1 MTTTS
6 APDLPPPS
14 ALVAGDGP
22 SFYPLT
28 AMQAGMLYQAR
39 LNPSGGY
46 DLEQLTLELDED
58 LDVDA
63 FVQAWQVVVARH
75 PMLRTRF
82 AFEGR
87 DEPQQETLSSWR
99 LPVVIEDWRDKDCAA
114 EIQTYLW
121 RDRNAGFVLDQAP
134 PLRLLLAR
142 TRGAPDSPQ
151 PSAPGGPQAAG
162 AAPDEAKSK
171 HAPAWFGCW
180 SFHHILLDG
189 RSFIVVLR
197 DVFAA
202 YAALLKG
209 QAPALAL
216 PPAPRPFADFVT
228 WSRKQR
234 FSTSLPFW
242 KTLLQGKDAP
252 TSLPPLR
259 PGSGGVDPK
268 ASGRRKYGETTHR
281 LAATTATS
289 LRELA
294 ASSKTTLGT
303 VVQGAWALCLNRLT
317 GDDDVV
323 FGTTRA
329 CRRVALD
336 DGAAPVSVADMV
348 GLFINT
354 LPVRTR
360 IVDDQSVA
368 AFLQGLRQQSLDVR
382 DHEHTPLVDVLG
394 QADVPRGTALFHTLL
409 MFENQEL
416 NASLRAEDPAFARR
430 HFHYEEQPTFPL
442 NCTVFDGGTAIEV
455 RILYDRSR
463 YADVAIDQLLLW
475 FAQIL
480 SSMSTSTTTGEVQ
493 LLSATERQAIL
504 FGGKNATARPFPDD
518 TLIHELFEARVQQ
531 QPDATAVVVDAA
543 GVSPGE
549 PSSLT
554 FQALEERAN
563 QLAWRLRRA
572 GAQPGSYVG
581 ILLERGIDLVV
592 ALLAAAK
599 SGAAYV
605 PLDPDYP
612 QERLAFMLADTQAP
626 VVVTQRKLK
635 ELLPATAQLV
645 VLDDDATIAAL
656 AREKKTRPERHSA
669 HAARPAS
676 DVCYTIYTSGSTG
689 QPKGVVLT
697 HEAVVNTLDWVNRS
711 FQFSPSDR
719 LLFVTSVCFD
729 LSVFDVF
736 GSLGAGAS
744 IHVATSAELR
754 DPEALVR
761 RLTSGEITVWDS
773 APAALSRLVPFLP
786 GASIDNERQRK
797 LARLRLVMLSG
808 DWIPVGLPDQMRSV
822 FPRARIKS
830 LGGATEAAIWSNFFH
845 VEAIDP
851 SWTSIPYGAPI
862 QNSWYH
868 VLDRRLQPVPA
879 GVAGDLYIGGTCL
892 AAGYL
897 KRPELSAERF
907 IPDPFRTKP
916 THQSDADD
924 PPAQPAPRNRGD
936 ASGAA
941 ELSASAPGPRL
952 YKTGDLARYYD
963 DDGLLAGEL
972 EFLGRA
978 DFQVKIRGFRVEL
991 GEVDAVILR
1000 HPGVRDVLCTA
1011 RTDASKQ
1018 KVLVAYVVPKVGV
1031 TLSADDVKGHVESKL
1046 PDFMVPTHV
1055 VVLPRGMPVSV
1066 NGKVD
1071 RKALPDPLEAT
1082 ASKTQRPPSTPTERA
1097 LLPIWQEVLSTQ
1109 ALSIDDNFF
1118 DKGGHS
1124 LLATLL
1130 VSRLKQRLSIQVPLS
1145 QLFGANTIEKL
1156 ARTIDA
1162 QAEVREPTAPF
1173 SIPSASSLIVLNDKG
1188 RKTPVFFIAGIGGH
1202 VFTFQKLAALL
1213 GEDTPTYG
1221 FRAIGGESGEIPKDS
1236 VEEIATAYLQELDA
1250 LGLAT
1255 KPIVLCG
1262 YSFGGY
1268 VAYELALRLEKRG
1281 VRPQLLVLFD
1291 VLAPGYPRTL
1301 PMTERARMHAEEF
1314 LRRDLRGRR
1323 AYLEERVDNLRRRL
1337 YLKLGRA
1344 DELAGAADVGAGVF
1358 DEARQQ
1364 EMRALWGAT
1373 ALAQVQ
1379 YRPTT
1384 TTPTPAL
1391 LLKASINFDWPATR
1405 FDDPVHGWRTWV
1417 TGDIAIVPVEGA
1429 HLRLFEGQNPERMAD
1444 AIRRAL
1450 SSS

>member
-1 MTTTS
+1 
-6 APDLPPPS
+6 
-14 ALVAGDGP
+14 
-22 SFYPLT
+22 
-28 AMQAGMLYQAR
+28 MQAGMLYQSR
-39 LNPSGGY
+39 LNPNGGF

-63 FVQAWQVVVARH
+63 FVQAWQHVVARH

-87 DEPQQETLSSWR
+87 DEPQQETLSSWQM
-99 LPVVIEDWRDKDCAA
+99 PVVVEDWRSKDVALERAA
-114 EIQTYLW
+114 FLW
-121 RDRNAGFVLDQAP
+121 RDRNAGFVLDEAP

-142 TRGAPDSPQ
+142 TD
-151 PSAPGGPQAAG
+151 
-162 AAPDEAKSK
+162 AKQ
-171 HAPAWFGCW
+171 WFGCW

-202 YAALLKG
+202 YGALLKG
-209 QAPALAL
+209 QSPTLVL
-216 PPAPRPFADFVT
+216 PPPPRPFADFVSWT
-228 WSRKQR
+228 RKQR

-242 KTLLQGKDAP
+242 KRLLQGKDAP

-259 PGSGGVDPK
+259 PGTPHIDPAVTESGERK
-268 ASGRRKYGETTHR
+268 APGPPRKKYGETT
-281 LAATTATS
+281 LALPAATTTALRGLATS
-289 LRELA
+289 T
-294 ASSKTTLGT
+294 KTTLGT

-336 DGAAPVSVADMV
+336 DDGDAASAAVSVSTASTATASTATASTADMV

-354 LPVRTR
+354 LPVRAR
-360 IVDDQSVA
+360 VVDDETVA
-368 AFLQGLRQQSLDVR
+368 VFLQGLRQQSLDVR

-442 NCTVFDGGTAIEV
+442 NVTIFDSGQGSAGHPHPGIEV
-455 RILYDRSR
+455 RVLYDRAR
-463 YADVAIDQLLLW
+463 FDDGAIDKLLTW
-475 FAQIL
+475 IAQTLL
-480 SSMSTSTTTGEVQ
+480 SLATCKTTGEVR
-493 LLSATERQAIL
+493 LLAEADRQTIL
-504 FGGKNATARPFPDD
+504 FGAKNATTRPFPDD
-518 TLIHELFEARVQQ
+518 KLIHELFEARVAQ
-531 QPDATAVVVDAA
+531 QPEAVAVVADHDDVGAA
-543 GVSPGE
+543 GVELLPRA
-549 PSSLT
+549 LT
-554 FQALEERAN
+554 FQQLEDRAN
-563 QLAWRLRRA
+563 QLAWRLRRE
-572 GAQPGSYVG
+572 GAKPGTYVG
-581 ILLERGIDLVV
+581 ILLERGVDLVV

-612 QERLAFMLADTQAP
+612 QERLAFMLADTKAP
-626 VVVTQRKLK
+626 VVVTQRKL
-635 ELLPATAQLV
+635 EHLLPPAARKSAALV
-645 VLDDDATIAAL
+645 VLDDDKTAAAL
-656 AREKKTRPERHSA
+656 AQEDSKRPDRLSQ
-669 HAARPAS
+669 PS

-697 HEAVVNTLDWVNRS
+697 HEAVVNTLDWVNRE
-711 FQFSPSDR
+711 FLFTPSDR

-744 IHVATSAELR
+744 IRVATSPELR
-754 DPEALVR
+754 DPEALVKR
-761 RLTSGEITVWDS
+761 IASGEITVWDS

-786 GASIDNERQRK
+786 TPPLSDEQRQQ
-797 LARLRLVMLSG
+797 LGRLRLVMLSG

-822 FPRARIKS
+822 FPHARIKS

-845 VEAIDP
+845 IENIDP
-851 SWTSIPYGAPI
+851 GWTSIPYGAPI

-897 KRPELSAERF
+897 GRPELTAEKF
-907 IPDPFRTKP
+907 IADPFSRP
-916 THQSDADD
+916 HA
-924 PPAQPAPRNRGD
+924 
-936 ASGAA
+936 
-941 ELSASAPGPRL
+941 RL

-963 DDGLLAGEL
+963 DDGVLAGEL

-1031 TLSADDVKGHVESKL
+1031 TLSANQVREHVESKL

-1055 VVLPRGMPVSV
+1055 VVLPDGMPVSV

-1082 ASKTQRPPSTPTERA
+1082 ASKTQKAPSTTTEQL

-1109 ALSIDDNFF
+1109 ALSVDDNFF

-1130 VSRLKQRLSIQVPLS
+1130 VSRIKQRLDVQVPLS
-1145 QLFGANTIEKL
+1145 QLFSANTIEKL
-1156 ARTIDA
+1156 GRTIDA
-1162 QAEVREPTAPF
+1162 TAEQSAERAREPTAPVVIT
-1173 SIPSASSLIVLNDKG
+1173 SSSSLIVLNDQG
-1188 RKTPVFFIAGIGGH
+1188 DKTPVFFIAGIGGH
-1202 VFTFQKLAALL
+1202 VFTFQKLAGFL
-1213 GEDTPTYG
+1213 GKDTPTYG
-1221 FRAIGGESGEIPKDS
+1221 FRAIGGESGEIPKES
-1236 VEEIATAYLQELDA
+1236 VEDIAAAYLQELDDR
-1250 LGLAT
+1250 GLA
-1255 KPIVLCG
+1255 KQPIVLCG

-1268 VAYELALRLEKRG
+1268 VAYELALRLQKRG
-1281 VRPQLLVLFD
+1281 VRPRHLVFFD
-1291 VLAPGYPRTL
+1291 VLAPGYPRAL
-1301 PMTERARMHAEEF
+1301 PMSERALLHAEEF
-1314 LRRDLRGRR
+1314 LKRDFSGRR
-1323 AYLEERVDNLRRRL
+1323 AYLSQRVDNLRRRL

-1344 DELAGAADVGAGVF
+1344 EELAGAADVGAGVF

-1373 ALAQVQ
+1373 AQAQVQ

-1384 TTPTPAL
+1384 TTSTPAL

-1405 FDDPVHGWRTWV
+1405 FDDPVHGWRSWV
-1417 TGDIAIVPVEGA
+1417 TGDISIVPVDGA
-1429 HLRLFEGQNPERMAD
+1429 HLKLFEGDNPEHMAR
-1444 AIRRAL
+1444 AISRAL
-1450 SSS
+1450 ASP